1 MTGRTHVAI
10 AVAGALAAGV
20 VGGPA
25 SGSFV
30 LASAIGA
37 LIPDL
42 DNTHSTLGSDAR
54 LGWVHKIPG
63 LGNHRGF
70 THSLVFALAVYV
82 LARVLAPGAEQL
94 LIRAAA
100 AGNFVPALSTM
111 QHLLGAG
118 VPAGLLLGLVS
129 HDVSDLLNREGVQLL
144 WPLPKRW
151 ALYLFASAS
160 LVDQLV
166 RYSVL
171 ALLLAWRW
179 PLGIGA
185 VITTEALWFVL

>member
-1 MTGRTHVAI
+1 VAI
-10 AVAGALAAGV
+10 AVAGALAVGV
-20 VGGPA
+20 VGGPV

-30 LASAIGA
+30 LASAVGA

-42 DNTHSTLGSDAR
+42 DNTHSTLGRDAK
-54 LGWVHKIPG
+54 LGWVRRIPG
-63 LGNHRGF
+63 FASHRGF
-70 THSLVFALAVYV
+70 THSIVFALAVYAI
-82 LARVLAPGAEQL
+82 ARVLAPGAEHL
-94 LIRAAA
+94 LVRAAA
-100 AGNFVPALSTM
+100 AGNFVPALSTV

-144 WPLPKRW
+144 WPVPKRW

-166 RYSVL
+166 RYGVL
-171 ALLLAWRW
+171 ALLLVWRW
-179 PLGIGA
+179 PLGVGA